1 MGLQEVMLARM
12 KQSHGLSRP
21 HAGSFARRE
30 QLPALPGTIRDAYAL
45 KQQRLAPAS
54 ARPSYKQPPPR
65 RRRRAAVDEREDTI
79 LKPRR
84 ASTWRER
91 VAAPLRAAAPAAR
104 RQPEAPRLEPA
115 RRRDEPRLEPARR
128 RPVEPSLEPAR
139 RRSEAP
145 RFEPARRGPVEPNVN
160 AQPARLTAA
169 ALAAHERQPR
179 APPAPTG
186 AGRFVASPPRAR
198 EPPPREPPR
207 PRQALPP
214 IQKLP
219 QGGQDRGPSKRFAD
233 RVSAAGKGVASK
245 PDTAF
250 FKQRRACWDKK
261 IQFKYGKSDALSW
274 ERKAGDEKYDPSP
287 AAPIDYE
294 KHYRQLQT
302 ERAHNKQLRLKNS
315 ASTLRLGDHANDYW
329 HSNHE
334 LFSGRVTGGELGRQ
348 RAENARKKRQLAS
361 STLTL
366 GDDPDY
372 Y

>member
-1 MGLQEVMLARM
+1 M
-12 KQSHGLSRP
+12 
-21 HAGSFARRE
+21 
-30 QLPALPGTIRDAYAL
+30 
-45 KQQRLAPAS
+45 
-54 ARPSYKQPPPR
+54 
-65 RRRRAAVDEREDTI
+65 
-79 LKPRR
+79 
-84 ASTWRER
+84 
-91 VAAPLRAAAPAAR
+91 
-104 RQPEAPRLEPA
+104 
-115 RRRDEPRLEPARR
+115 
-128 RPVEPSLEPAR
+128 
-139 RRSEAP
+139 
-145 RFEPARRGPVEPNVN
+145 EPNVN

-186 AGRFVASPPRAR
+186 VGRFVASPPRAR

-233 RVSAAGKGVASK
+233 RVSAAGRGVASK

>member
-115 RRRDEPRLEPARR
+115 RRRDEPSFERRRPVDPSHERR
-128 RPVEPSLEPAR
+128 RPVETD
-139 RRSEAP
+139 
-145 RFEPARRGPVEPNVN
+145 

-186 AGRFVASPPRAR
+186 VGRFVASPPRAR

>member
-115 RRRDEPRLEPARR
+115 QRRRDELRLEPARR
-128 RPVEPSLEPAR
+128 RPVEPS
-139 RRSEAP
+139 
-145 RFEPARRGPVEPNVN
+145 G
-160 AQPARLTAA
+160 QPARLTAA

-219 QGGQDRGPSKRFAD
+219 QGGQDRGPPKRFAD

>member
-1 MGLQEVMLARM
+1 MLARM

-104 RQPEAPRLEPA
+104 RP
-115 RRRDEPRLEPARR
+115 RDEPRLEPARR
-128 RPVEPSLEPAR
+128 RPVVVPAR
-139 RRSEAP
+139 
-145 RFEPARRGPVEPNVN
+145 GQPVEPSG
-160 AQPARLTAA
+160 QPARLTAA

-186 AGRFVASPPRAR
+186 VGRFVASPPRAR

>member
-115 RRRDEPRLEPARR
+115 QRQRDEPRLEPARR
-128 RPVEPSLEPAR
+128 RPVEPS
-139 RRSEAP
+139 
-145 RFEPARRGPVEPNVN
+145 G
-160 AQPARLTAA
+160 QPARLTAA

>member
-1 MGLQEVMLARM
+1 M
-12 KQSHGLSRP
+12 
-21 HAGSFARRE
+21 
-30 QLPALPGTIRDAYAL
+30 
-45 KQQRLAPAS
+45 
-54 ARPSYKQPPPR
+54 
-65 RRRRAAVDEREDTI
+65 
-79 LKPRR
+79 
-84 ASTWRER
+84 
-91 VAAPLRAAAPAAR
+91 
-104 RQPEAPRLEPA
+104 
-115 RRRDEPRLEPARR
+115 
-128 RPVEPSLEPAR
+128 
-139 RRSEAP
+139 
-145 RFEPARRGPVEPNVN
+145 
-160 AQPARLTAA
+160 
-169 ALAAHERQPR
+169 
-179 APPAPTG
+179 
-186 AGRFVASPPRAR
+186 
-198 EPPPREPPR
+198 
-207 PRQALPP
+207 
-214 IQKLP
+214 
-219 QGGQDRGPSKRFAD
+219 
-233 RVSAAGKGVASK
+233 SAAGKGVASK

-372 Y
+372 YDLEGGLRQGRRDASPPRRGACFRAASWRCSDIRSR

>member
-128 RPVEPSLEPAR
+128 RPVEPSVDAR
-139 RRSEAP
+139 
-145 RFEPARRGPVEPNVN
+145 
-160 AQPARLTAA
+160 PARLTAA

-186 AGRFVASPPRAR
+186 VGRFVASPPRAR

-261 IQFKYGKSDALSW
+261 IAFKYGKSDALSW

-302 ERAHNKQLRLKNS
+302 ERAHNRQLRLKNS

-348 RAENARKKRQLAS
+348 RAENARKKRQLAKR
-361 STLTL
+361 LA
-366 GDDPDY
+366 
-372 Y
+372 

>member
-128 RPVEPSLEPAR
+128 RPVEPS
-139 RRSEAP
+139 
-145 RFEPARRGPVEPNVN
+145 G
-160 AQPARLTAA
+160 QPARLTAA

>member
-65 RRRRAAVDEREDTI
+65 RRRRAAGAEREDTS
-79 LKPRR
+79 LQPRR

-128 RPVEPSLEPAR
+128 RPVDPS
-139 RRSEAP
+139 
-145 RFEPARRGPVEPNVN
+145 G
-160 AQPARLTAA
+160 QPARLTAA

>member
-1 MGLQEVMLARM
+1 M
-12 KQSHGLSRP
+12 
-21 HAGSFARRE
+21 
-30 QLPALPGTIRDAYAL
+30 
-45 KQQRLAPAS
+45 
-54 ARPSYKQPPPR
+54 
-65 RRRRAAVDEREDTI
+65 
-79 LKPRR
+79 
-84 ASTWRER
+84 
-91 VAAPLRAAAPAAR
+91 
-104 RQPEAPRLEPA
+104 
-115 RRRDEPRLEPARR
+115 
-128 RPVEPSLEPAR
+128 
-139 RRSEAP
+139 
-145 RFEPARRGPVEPNVN
+145 
-160 AQPARLTAA
+160 
-169 ALAAHERQPR
+169 AAHERQPR
-179 APPAPTG
+179 APPAPT
-186 AGRFVASPPRAR
+186 AVGRFVASPPRAR

-233 RVSAAGKGVASK
+233 RVSAAGRGVASK

>member
-115 RRRDEPRLEPARR
+115 QRRRDEPRLEPARR
-128 RPVEPSLEPAR
+128 RPVEPS
-139 RRSEAP
+139 
-145 RFEPARRGPVEPNVN
+145 G
-160 AQPARLTAA
+160 QPARLTAA

-186 AGRFVASPPRAR
+186 AGRFVAAPPRAR

-372 Y
+372 S

>member
-79 LKPRR
+79 LRPRR

-104 RQPEAPRLEPA
+104 RQPEAPR
-115 RRRDEPRLEPARR
+115 DEPRLEPARR
-128 RPVEPSLEPAR
+128 RPVVEPAR
-139 RRSEAP
+139 RQ
-145 RFEPARRGPVEPNVN
+145 PVEPSG
-160 AQPARLTAA
+160 QPARLTAA

-186 AGRFVASPPRAR
+186 VGRFVASPPRAR

-361 STLTL
+361 STLSL

>member
-65 RRRRAAVDEREDTI
+65 RRRRAAVDEREDTM
-79 LKPRR
+79 LKQRR

-104 RQPEAPRLEPA
+104 QQPEAPRLEPA
-115 RRRDEPRLEPARR
+115 QRRRDEPRLEPARR
-128 RPVEPSLEPAR
+128 RPVEPS
-139 RRSEAP
+139 
-145 RFEPARRGPVEPNVN
+145 G
-160 AQPARLTAA
+160 QPARLTAA

>member
-115 RRRDEPRLEPARR
+115 QRRRDEPRLEPARR
-128 RPVEPSLEPAR
+128 RPVEPS
-139 RRSEAP
+139 
-145 RFEPARRGPVEPNVN
+145 G
-160 AQPARLTAA
+160 QPARLTAA

-198 EPPPREPPR
+198 EPPPRDPPR